1 MERQKL
7 KASKKASRLE
17 AKKERTEK
25 RKAENTELL
34 DKIKVDSQ
42 SPPEVLWRPIEKWQA
57 DNLRPAIEEHVTP
70 ATFFQSGDIGEPV
83 YPDSK
88 SSKTWHES

>member
-25 RKAENTELL
+25 RKAENTDIS
-34 DKIKVDSQ
+34 DKIDVDSQ
-42 SPPEVLWRPIEKWQA
+42 SPPEVLWRPIKNGQA
-57 DNLRPAIEEHVTP
+57 DNLQPAVGEYVML
-70 ATFFQSGDIGEPV
+70 ATFFQSGDMREPV
-83 YPDSK
+83 YLD
-88 SSKTWHES
+88 

>member
-25 RKAENTELL
+25 RKAENTELS
-34 DKIKVDSQ
+34 DKIDVDSQ
-42 SPPEVLWRPIEKWQA
+42 SPPEVLWHPTKKWQA
-57 DNLRPAIEEHVTP
+57 DNLQPAVGEYVML
-70 ATFFQSGDIGEPV
+70 ATFFQSGNMGERV
-83 YPDSK
+83 CPDKK
-88 SSKTWHES
+88 SSETWQES